1 MLLAQSL
8 GEYGILEGLNQ
19 GMMRLHSLVGPWMD
33 EWGFIALVVGGVVVG
48 GWAMLKLLGR

>member
-48 GWAMLKLLGR
+48 GWAMQKLLGR